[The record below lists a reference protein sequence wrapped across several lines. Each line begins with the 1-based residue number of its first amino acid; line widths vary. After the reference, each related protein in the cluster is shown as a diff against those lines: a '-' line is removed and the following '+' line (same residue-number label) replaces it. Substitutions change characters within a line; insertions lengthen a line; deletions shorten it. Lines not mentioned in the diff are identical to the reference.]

1 MKSNFSLST
10 ILIDQIKKKESIGLI
25 CQTCNKNHE
34 TGTIQKNTILMLK
47 DS

>member
-10 ILIDQIKKKESIGLI
+10 ILIDQIKKKKRKESVGLI

-34 TGTIQKNTILMLK
+34 TGTIQ
-47 DS
+47 